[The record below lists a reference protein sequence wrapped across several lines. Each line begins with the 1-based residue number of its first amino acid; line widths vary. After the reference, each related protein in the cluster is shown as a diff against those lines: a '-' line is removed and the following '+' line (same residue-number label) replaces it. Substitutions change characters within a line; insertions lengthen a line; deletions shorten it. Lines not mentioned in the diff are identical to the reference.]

1 MEALFECLGKEFGD
15 VGFTSMNI
23 NPSHTVNYTKNG
35 KLENIITLT
44 ITVYDSYHQNVGK
57 KIIRFINDKYK
68 ITPVKKL
75 DNVSVENLESA
86 YLLAKPDIIKEIY
99 NDYGKKYLNISD
111 KLEKLNAFIELS
123 NNQEQAQNTHTH
135 SVCSIL

>member
-1 MEALFECLGKEFGD
+1 MIHFSEMEALFECLGKEFGD

-44 ITVYDSYHQNVGK
+44 ITVYNSYHQNVGK

-123 NNQEQAQNTHTH
+123 NNQEQAQNE
-135 SVCSIL
+135 

>member
-123 NNQEQAQNTHTH
+123 NNQEQTQNE
-135 SVCSIL
+135 

>member
-44 ITVYDSYHQNVGK
+44 ITVFNSYHQNVGK

-123 NNQEQAQNTHTH
+123 NNQEQAQNE
-135 SVCSIL
+135 

>member
-35 KLENIITLT
+35 KLENII
-44 ITVYDSYHQNVGK
+44 
-57 KIIRFINDKYK
+57 

-123 NNQEQAQNTHTH
+123 NNQEQAQNE
-135 SVCSIL
+135 

>member
-1 MEALFECLGKEFGD
+1 
-15 VGFTSMNI
+15 MNI

-44 ITVYDSYHQNVGK
+44 ITVYNSYHQNVGK

-123 NNQEQAQNTHTH
+123 NNQEQAQNE
-135 SVCSIL
+135 

>member
-44 ITVYDSYHQNVGK
+44 ITVYNSYHQNVGK

-111 KLEKLNAFIELS
+111 KLEKLNAFIELR
-123 NNQEQAQNTHTH
+123 NNQEQAQNE
-135 SVCSIL
+135 

>member
-15 VGFTSMNI
+15 VSFTSMNI

-44 ITVYDSYHQNVGK
+44 ITVYNSYHQNVGK

-123 NNQEQAQNTHTH
+123 NNQEQAQNE
-135 SVCSIL
+135 

>member
-44 ITVYDSYHQNVGK
+44 ITVYNSYHQNVGK

-99 NDYGKKYLNISD
+99 NDYGNLFLGTLDQYYKMFIIV
-111 KLEKLNAFIELS
+111 LEKLNAFIELS
-123 NNQEQAQNTHTH
+123 NNQEQAQNE
-135 SVCSIL
+135 

>member
-44 ITVYDSYHQNVGK
+44 ITVYNSYHQNVGK

-123 NNQEQAQNTHTH
+123 NNQEQTQNE
-135 SVCSIL
+135 

>member
-44 ITVYDSYHQNVGK
+44 ITVYNSYHQNVGK

-86 YLLAKPDIIKEIY
+86 YLLAKPDIIKAIY

-123 NNQEQAQNTHTH
+123 NNQEQVQNE
-135 SVCSIL
+135 

>member
-44 ITVYDSYHQNVGK
+44 ITVYNSYHQNVGK

-111 KLEKLNAFIELS
+111 KLEKLNAFFELS
-123 NNQEQAQNTHTH
+123 NNQEQAQNE
-135 SVCSIL
+135 

>member
-44 ITVYDSYHQNVGK
+44 ITVYNSYHQNVGK

-123 NNQEQAQNTHTH
+123 NNQEQAQN
-135 SVCSIL
+135 

>member
-1 MEALFECLGKEFGD
+1 MEALFECLAKEFGD

-44 ITVYDSYHQNVGK
+44 ITVYNSYHQNVGK

-123 NNQEQAQNTHTH
+123 NNQEQAQNE
-135 SVCSIL
+135 

>member
-44 ITVYDSYHQNVGK
+44 ITVYNSYHQNVGK

-99 NDYGKKYLNISD
+99 NDYSKKYLNISD

-123 NNQEQAQNTHTH
+123 NNQEQAQNE
-135 SVCSIL
+135 